1 VLSQLKSQ
9 TIVTVKGNLKM
20 ASLNPPVCDFGW
32 KAPDFNLLGV
42 DGKRWTLADVQGK
55 NGNPNKG
62 ILVMFI
68 CNHCPYVK
76 AIEDR
81 LILLGKDLK
90 LINIPVFAICSND
103 PNDYPEDSFEN
114 MSARSELKKYSFHY
128 MHDETQKVAKTYGA
142 VCTPDFFLFN
152 RKSELSYRGRL
163 DDSWKD
169 PLSVQK
175 RELYEAAIELLTSD
189 SVTSPQVPTMGC
201 SIKWKKV

>member
-1 VLSQLKSQ
+1 MPTYVEKL
-9 TIVTVKGNLKM
+9 NLGM
-20 ASLNPPVCDFGW
+20 
-32 KAPDFNLLGV
+32 KAQAFELPGV
-42 DGKRWTLADVQGK
+42 EGKQFVFRPESMTTPYL
-55 NGNPNKG
+55 
-62 ILVMFI
+62 IMFI

-81 LILLGKDLK
+81 LILLGQDLK
-90 LINIPVFAICSND
+90 LKNIPVFAICSND

-114 MSARSELKKYSFHY
+114 MKARADLKKYSFHY
-128 MHDETQKVAKTYGA
+128 LHDETQKVAKAYGA